1 MTQQLIS
8 IIVPVYNEAPNIPVL
23 HKEITKHVRGLPY
36 NFEFVFV
43 DDGSED
49 NSANAI
55 EDLAHRKKHVRLI
68 ELSRN
73 FGKEAAVTAGLH
85 AAKGDAA
92 IILDA
97 DLQHPPSIIKKFIQK
112 WRKGAEVVIGV
123 KRYGKSTDW
132 FQRLTSEWFYKI
144 IKPMSES
151 EIIPHAADYRLLD
164 RRVIDEFSRLREH
177 NRITRGLI
185 DWLGFRRDYVPFD
198 VAPRRHGERSYTFR
212 KRLALAMHSFTAYT
226 LLPLKLAGYLGNA
239 ILALSAPAGIFL
251 AIETY
256 IVHDPLGWHVTGT
269 AMLAI
274 MILFLIGMVL
284 SCLGLIALYIAQIHA
299 EVADRPLYVVR
310 EHLDAKQFAGETSQK
325 LPVGANAQQ
334 STVYATKV
342 ESPDVEE
349 KMVA

>member
-1 MTQQLIS
+1 MNSQLIS
-8 IIVPVYNEAPNIPVL
+8 IIVPVYNEALNIPVL
-23 HKEITKHVRGLPY
+23 HREITRHVRGLPY

-49 NSANAI
+49 GSADAI
-55 EDLAHRKKHVRLI
+55 EKLAQQKKRVRLI

-85 AAKGDAA
+85 GAKGDAA

-97 DLQHPPSIIKKFIQK
+97 DLQHPPNIIKKFIQK
-112 WRKGAEVVIGV
+112 WRKGAEVVVGV

-132 FQRLTSEWFYKI
+132 FQRFTSEWFYRI
-144 IKPMSES
+144 IRPMSEA
-151 EIIPHAADYRLLD
+151 EIMPHAADYRLLD
-164 RRVIDEFSRLREH
+164 RRVIDEFCRFKEH

-185 DWLGFRRDYVPFD
+185 DWLGFKREYVPFD

-212 KRLALAMHSFTAYT
+212 KRIALAMHSFTAYT

-239 ILALSAPAGIFL
+239 ILMISAPVGIFL
-251 AIETY
+251 TIETY
-256 IVHDPLGWHVTGT
+256 ILHDPLGWHITGT

-284 SCLGLIALYIAQIHA
+284 SCLGLVSLYIAQIHA
-299 EVADRPLYVVR
+299 EVADRPLYIVR
-310 EHLDAKQFAGETSQK
+310 DQSDTEQPAIERRQELPARASQ
-325 LPVGANAQQ
+325 QQ
-334 STVYATKV
+334 KVYAAKV
-342 ESPDVEE
+342 EPAEIEE
-349 KMVA
+349 ELVT